1 MPNFSSYSS
10 ILWTT
15 AIFLIV
21 VALGGSTVLLRKS
34 DDKRLIFLSVLA
46 CLVALVFAPMLR
58 AVPEEIGLR
67 FFLIGLWPTLAIIA
81 IAVVISV
88 ARFIQRRSKES
99 LPSLVLSVSAVGLF
113 YINSMTSLIWPYNT
127 Y

>member
-34 DDKRLIFLSVLA
+34 DDKWLICLSVLA
-46 CLVALVFAPMLR
+46 CVVALVFAPLLR